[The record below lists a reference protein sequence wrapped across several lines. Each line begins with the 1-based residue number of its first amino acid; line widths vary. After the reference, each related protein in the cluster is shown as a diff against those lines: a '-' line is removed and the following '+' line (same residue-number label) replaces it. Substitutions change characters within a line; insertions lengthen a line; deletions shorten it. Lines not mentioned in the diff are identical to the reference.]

1 MAKWAVRGGH
11 TEKATGA
18 NGLINELTED
28 RKIKDAVIKYLKLSG
43 ETVLDCT
50 PPANANLNAKTD
62 LAYGVNKANEWGAD
76 YFISCHFNNA
86 YNSYDGAIGTEVCVY
101 NTYDMAQRVVN
112 KIASLGFINR
122 GQKVRTG
129 LYELKNTAMKAMIIE
144 TCFVEATKDVA
155 LYKSVGSDTIGKII
169 VEGLL
174 NKTVNLEKPKQDIY
188 RVLVDGTHVGSYS
201 VTSNILNQVKKA
213 VASGCSEIKI
223 TKV

>member
-76 YFISCHFNNA
+76 YFISCHLNNA

-155 LYKSVGSDTIGKII
+155 LYKSVGSDTIGKMI

-174 NKTVNLEKPKQDIY
+174 NKTI
-188 RVLVDGTHVGSYS
+188 
-201 VTSNILNQVKKA
+201 
-213 VASGCSEIKI
+213 
-223 TKV
+223 

>member
-86 YNSYDGAIGTEVCVY
+86 YNS
-101 NTYDMAQRVVN
+101 
-112 KIASLGFINR
+112 
-122 GQKVRTG
+122 
-129 LYELKNTAMKAMIIE
+129 
-144 TCFVEATKDVA
+144 
-155 LYKSVGSDTIGKII
+155 
-169 VEGLL
+169 
-174 NKTVNLEKPKQDIY
+174 
-188 RVLVDGTHVGSYS
+188 
-201 VTSNILNQVKKA
+201 
-213 VASGCSEIKI
+213 
-223 TKV
+223 